1 MLELQAPPV
10 LVYVDALT
18 QPGQAMTTMPLQ
30 TTCYL
35 NWGPGQLRQELAV
48 SVYNKAD
55 LTLDPTINNVHKVT
69 SARGLQLAAAAM
81 VRESRGACSN
91 LTRKIARA
99 GTHGKHGQNIER
111 DITRALGLVLHACS
125 N

>member
-48 SVYNKAD
+48 SFYKAD
-55 LTLDPTINNVHKVT
+55 LTHNVHKVT

-111 DITRALGLVLHACS
+111 DITRALGLVLDACS